1 MTDTFHTRR
10 LRVLVV
16 DDHRDDLK
24 MFGMWLELMQCEVRT
39 CVDPEHCLQIAREF
53 QPHLVFLDLAMPGMS
68 GFEVAQRFRDAQLPP
83 FLLVARTGYA
93 DARTKTECLQRGF
106 NLVLPKPV
114 DLDEM
119 KRLLDTARNFAAAR
133 SASANEI
140 RRNV

>member
-1 MTDTFHTRR
+1 MKGTSAGKQ

-24 MFGMWLELMQCEVRT
+24 MFGMWLELMHCEVRT
-39 CVDPEHCLQIAREF
+39 CDDPEYCLQIARDF

-68 GFEVAQRFRDAQLPP
+68 GFEVARRFRDAQLPP

-93 DARTKTECLQRGF
+93 DARTKAECLQSGF
-106 NLVLPKPV
+106 NLVLSKPV

-119 KRLLDTARNFAAAR
+119 KRLLDTARAFAATK
-133 SASANEI
+133 SA
-140 RRNV
+140 